1 MSLAAH
7 YAAVAALLPLPIF
20 GAAVLLSGLMSATIV
35 TVSHQTEDLILDRE
49 PDWVLNQFV
58 STRDCRTSN
67 PFSEW
72 LWGGMQYQLIHHLM
86 PTLPRYHYRK
96 IRPLVRAFAKEN
108 GVEYR
113 EMDELPLLARNI
125 ALYRDVARAPADPTA
140 VLERRRVGV
149 RKEGMKEKG
158 KERKEGKLER
168 RKAGYRERQQQINK
182 GSGSSPCTIRG
193 DQPRHTA
200 AHTHT
205 RQTHPNTRRRAA
217 AAAAGE
223 GSAQEREGHSGG
235 KRGAVCLSSFV
246 VCRSSAIQRPLCMR
260 VVCAAGIYISPTCHA
275 ALYRV
280 SRTTPTNGK
289 QRQTTKQETRTKTS
303 KQETQT
309 TNPTLITTRALA
321 S

>member
-1 MSLAAH
+1 MTPGGSGGGLGLRKAANGADTNSPRNELVSLAAH

-140 VLERRRVGV
+140 R
-149 RKEGMKEKG
+149 
-158 KERKEGKLER
+158 
-168 RKAGYRERQQQINK
+168 
-182 GSGSSPCTIRG
+182 SS
-193 DQPRHTA
+193 
-200 AHTHT
+200 
-205 RQTHPNTRRRAA
+205 
-217 AAAAGE
+217 
-223 GSAQEREGHSGG
+223 SGG
-235 KRGAVCLSSFV
+235 APRARADLPRVEPNDDHEEGDHDEDVIFSHVQRRWV
-246 VCRSSAIQRPLCMR
+246 VRPQVWR
-260 VVCAAGIYISPTCHA
+260 RDPVPA
-275 ALYRV
+275 
-280 SRTTPTNGK
+280 
-289 QRQTTKQETRTKTS
+289 
-303 KQETQT
+303 
-309 TNPTLITTRALA
+309 
-321 S
+321 

>member
-1 MSLAAH
+1 MTPGGSGGGLGLRKAANGADTNSPRNELVSLAAH

-140 VLERRRVGV
+140 
-149 RKEGMKEKG
+149 
-158 KERKEGKLER
+158 
-168 RKAGYRERQQQINK
+168 
-182 GSGSSPCTIRG
+182 
-193 DQPRHTA
+193 
-200 AHTHT
+200 
-205 RQTHPNTRRRAA
+205 
-217 AAAAGE
+217 
-223 GSAQEREGHSGG
+223 
-235 KRGAVCLSSFV
+235 
-246 VCRSSAIQRPLCMR
+246 RSSSS
-260 VVCAAGIYISPTCHA
+260 G
-275 ALYRV
+275 V
-280 SRTTPTNGK
+280 SV
-289 QRQTTKQETRTKTS
+289 
-303 KQETQT
+303 
-309 TNPTLITTRALA
+309 
-321 S
+321 